1 MKWPSMTRYFVMLLI
16 AFLISAYMIYDFQ
29 NKYHISFDFDTE
41 KSDF

>member
-16 AFLISAYMIYDFQ
+16 AFLISIYMINDFK
-29 NKYHISFDFDTE
+29 NKYQFSFGFDTE